1 MLHSSIEKAKFTFS
15 HDNKWGQS
23 STVMYNPSE
32 LTIKLDRKVKSR
44 QGTGSEK
51 NTKPTI
57 NSQPMRSIS
66 LSLIFD
72 LVEKFEKA
80 KQVESGSYS
89 SLADKVDFTD
99 DDVLGLSSNIHIFNP
114 NMCCYKLIYD
124 AFKEDAPVKFR
135 WGKSI
140 EVIGK
145 ITDFSASWTYFSTE
159 GNPLR
164 AKVDLSITREDVGI
178 DNNN

>member
-1 MLHSSIEKAKFTFS
+1 MLHSSIEKAEFTFS
-15 HDNKWGQS
+15 HNNNKWDVKS
-23 STVMYNPSE
+23 SPVMYNPSE

-51 NTKPTI
+51 TTKPTI

-89 SLADKVDFTD
+89 SLAAKVDFTD

-114 NMCCYKLIYD
+114 DMCCYKLIYD

-135 WGKSI
+135 WGGSI

-145 ITDFSASWTYFSTE
+145 ITDFSSLLTYFSTE
-159 GNPLR
+159 GSPLR
-164 AKVDLSITREDVGI
+164 AKVDLSITREDVGF
-178 DNNN
+178 